1 MAYCKWCGMDSRDA
15 GKCEW
20 CGKSLDAPP
29 GNAPPPAGVPL
40 PARDYV
46 AAFEDE
52 NRGLRVAFYISIVGL
67 LVVASALI
75 GWRFLLLPYV
85 ILGALFIAGI
95 LLGALRILP
104 PIEDEWHEFVI
115 PAILILVLGP
125 EIAFVGY
132 LVYGL
137 LTKAMDLTVVWL
149 LSVYFAMFL
158 LIQIAAVLLLALGL
172 GPETVSFAFFLQMRG
187 AATLGLV
194 STVFGWGAS
203 SFFRPMD
210 K

>member
-15 GKCEW
+15 RKCEW
-20 CGKSLDAPP
+20 CGKDLNAPAPSAPP
-29 GNAPPPAGVPL
+29 

-46 AAFEDE
+46 ADFEEE
-52 NRGLRVAFYISIVGL
+52 NRGLRVAFYIGAVALIL
-67 LVVASALI
+67 VASALV

-85 ILGALFIAGI
+85 ILGALFTAGI

-149 LSVYFAMFL
+149 LSVYFAVFL
-158 LIQIAAVLLLALGL
+158 LIQIIAVVLLALGF
-172 GPETVSFAFFLQMRG
+172 GPETVSFTFFLHMRG
-187 AATLGLV
+187 ASVLGLV
-194 STVFGWGAS
+194 SIVFGWGAS
-203 SFFRPMD
+203 SMLRPMN